1 MPKARRALTVGSVGG
16 CATSFPVCLLQ
27 QVDKVCRLVA
37 VFIVAGVG
45 VVVATPYIVASINV
59 GVSARVRSGS
69 GGVSGG
75 AAMDRG

>member
-1 MPKARRALTVGSVGG
+1 MPSARRALTVGSVGG
-16 CATSFPVCLLQ
+16 CATSFPV
-27 QVDKVCRLVA
+27 LVA
-37 VFIVAGVG
+37 VVFIVAGVG
-45 VVVATPYIVASINV
+45 VVVATPYIIVSIND